1 MKKYISYTLA
11 IIMLL
16 SCLVFASCGES
27 PNDISADS
35 IESSSVELTE
45 EAPEVVIADGENV
58 IYNLVRYIDAEK
70 SEIELIVDFKNFLE
84 NKYNLSFK
92 ISSDFTMP
100 NLAPPADAHEIII
113 GLTCREETA
122 EIIEK
127 HKLGYGDLAVE
138 VCDNN
143 KIVFV
148 APDFNDLS
156 KCFEYFLDNLK
167 TVNDGGAEKLVYTG
181 GNYIY
186 KISSAYLWDKA
197 EGVPDFHIVYDKNG
211 NNKKYAES
219 VAKAI
224 KKAYKIEFDVVCE
237 TEPKSD
243 YEIIVG
249 VISDKTRVDFDY
261 SKLNPLGFDIVVSD
275 SSIFIAASTDG
286 SLDKAVDE
294 FLNRFV
300 RTGNFASTNL
310 PVGTILSYN
319 TFGGGDSDVL
329 AEGADTRIMSFNILS
344 EEWDAAAVLPGR
356 DVRVPATILN
366 YHPDVVA
373 LQEVSNSWYPIL
385 EDYIGDTYKFVR
397 KKTPSGK
404 GTYTTLMYNTQTTD
418 LIEDDIH
425 VYSVGNSERLRSIV
439 WGLFE
444 SKATGERY
452 IVFSTHWDVGAE
464 KASQRL
470 TQAKEMAVLAKRLND
485 KYNAD
490 VFACGDYNASESTN
504 EYKTFLSDAGF
515 VDAKTD
521 ALVKNRTCKTYHTLF
536 QNVNTDV
543 YESIDHITFAKETAS
558 KVLYYNTLIND
569 YVIDASDHCPIYID
583 IKTKK

>member
-1 MKKYISYTLA
+1 MKKYISYALA
-11 IIMLL
+11 IFMLL
-16 SCLVFASCGES
+16 SCLTFASCGETQ
-27 PNDISADS
+27 NDKSTDS
-35 IESSSVELTE
+35 IVSSSVEVTE
-45 EAPEVVIADGENV
+45 EAPEVVIVDGENV
-58 IYNLVRYIDAEK
+58 IYNLVRYIDADQ
-70 SEIELIVDFKNFLE
+70 SEVDLIVDFKNSLE
-84 NKYNLSFK
+84 KKYNYSFG
-92 ISSDFTMP
+92 ISSDWTMP
-100 NLAPPADAHEIII
+100 NLAPPADAPEIII
-113 GLTCREETA
+113 GLTSREETA
-122 EIIEK
+122 AIIEK
-127 HKLGYGDLAVE
+127 HKLGYGDFAVE

-148 APDFNDLS
+148 APNFNDLS
-156 KCFEYFLDNLK
+156 KCFEYFLANLK
-167 TVNDGGAEKLVYTG
+167 TVNETEGERLIYTG
-181 GNYIY
+181 GNYLY
-186 KISSAYLWDKA
+186 KISSDYLWDNA
-197 EGVPDFHIVYDKNG
+197 EGVPDFHIVYDKKG

-224 KKAYKIEFDVVCE
+224 KKEYKIEFEVVCE

-249 VISDKTRVDFDY
+249 VISDKSRVDFDY
-261 SKLNPLGFDIVVSD
+261 SKLNPLGYNIVVSD
-275 SSIFIAASTDG
+275 SSILIAASTDS

-294 FLNRFV
+294 FLKRFV
-300 RTGNFASTNL
+300 RTGNLASTNL
-310 PVGTILSYN
+310 PVGTLLSYN
-319 TFGGGDSDVL
+319 SFGGGDSDVL
-329 AEGADTRIMSFNILS
+329 AAGADTRIMSFNILS

-385 EDYIGDTYKFVR
+385 DDYIGDTYKFVR

-404 GTYTTLMYNTQTTD
+404 GTYTTLMYNNQTTE

-444 SKATGERY
+444 SKVTGERY

-464 KASQRL
+464 KASQRM
-470 TQAKEMAVLAKRLND
+470 TQAKEMAALAKRLND
-485 KYNAD
+485 KYNVD

-521 ALVKNRTCKTYHTLF
+521 ALVKNRACKTYHTLF
-536 QNVNTDV
+536 QNVNTDA